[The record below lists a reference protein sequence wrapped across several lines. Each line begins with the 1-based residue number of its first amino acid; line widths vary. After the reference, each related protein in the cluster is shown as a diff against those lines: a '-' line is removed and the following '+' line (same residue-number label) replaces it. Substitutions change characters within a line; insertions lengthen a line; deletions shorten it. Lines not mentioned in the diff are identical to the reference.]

1 MNNYNMILL
10 TFVHLQ
16 IKFKIFEN
24 KHMHFHSFVKET
36 QKHVCSIVKNISTKI
51 CSIEENKKYL
61 KTSYKTA

>member
-36 QKHVCSIVKNISTKI
+36 KKQKHVCSIVKNKYQNLFYRRKREIF
-51 CSIEENKKYL
+51 ENKL
-61 KTSYKTA
+61 

>member
-1 MNNYNMILL
+1 MILL

-36 QKHVCSIVKNISTKI
+36 KKTKT
-51 CSIEENKKYL
+51 CMFNSEK
-61 KTSYKTA
+61 

>member
-36 QKHVCSIVKNISTKI
+36 KKNK
-51 CSIEENKKYL
+51 NMYVQ
-61 KTSYKTA
+61 